1 MAEELAELCRR
12 MQLSDKEKLR
22 INLRKDPIVKSKK
35 EAQFSILFKLLTTW
49 TFNMEA
55 FKGTVR
61 SLWVGRRGVTIR
73 AIEDNLFMAVFQE
86 RDDLERFLLR
96 VPGLLIKS

>member
-35 EAQFSILFKLLTTW
+35 EA
-49 TFNMEA
+49 
-55 FKGTVR
+55 
-61 SLWVGRRGVTIR
+61 
-73 AIEDNLFMAVFQE
+73 
-86 RDDLERFLLR
+86 
-96 VPGLLIKS
+96 